1 MSMAQWR
8 INPVAMIAA
17 AISLISVFLPWWG
30 VYELVGID
38 TLTIARWPLW
48 SPPGAA
54 TLRRIGGPIS
64 KAPLATLTANN
75 VSQTFTTTT
84 LIVLVLAL
92 LVAGLALAGGL
103 TLLRKYLVL
112 GLGLAVITPI
122 IYGLAVAYV
131 TSNWCIFSP
140 ACVTGAL
147 GATTFADGTTITW
160 GFETGFYTF
169 IVAIVVLALAILL
182 NNSLARTTPIRKA
195 QVSVPVATPS

>member
-1 MSMAQWR
+1 MSMASWR

-17 AISLISVFLPWWG
+17 AIALISVFLPWWG

-54 TLRRIGGPIS
+54 TLRRMGGPIS
-64 KAPLATLTANN
+64 KAPLATLTANQ
-75 VSQTFTTTT
+75 VSQTFTTST

-92 LVAGLALAGGL
+92 VVAGLSLAGGL
-103 TLLRKYLVL
+103 TLLRKYLL
-112 GLGLAVITPI
+112 IGLGLSIEAPI
-122 IYGLAVAYV
+122 VYAFSVAYV
-131 TSNWCIFSP
+131 TSNWCITIL
-140 ACVTGAL
+140 CVSGAVGAATLTG
-147 GATTFADGTTITW
+147 TTFTW

-182 NNSLARTTPIRKA
+182 NNSLARTTPIRKE
-195 QVSVPVATPS
+195 VSVPTATPS